1 MTTVEMESKA
11 DKILVTDIRSE
22 SHTAFIGKCGK
33 NGPLNAL
40 YLVVHGGVV
49 LASKPWQFWAIEHKD
64 NHFALVD
71 RWVDITIT
79 VDGE

>member
-1 MTTVEMESKA
+1 MNTVEMESKA
-11 DKILVTDIRSE
+11 EQILVGDLQSE
-22 SHTAFIGKCGK
+22 THTAFVGKVG
-33 NGPLNAL
+33 NGPAHAL
-40 YLVVHGGVV
+40 YLVTYKSVF